1 MRETSE
7 HGTSPTVRPLSYGLR
22 GRAFTL
28 LILATVG
35 SFCGYVLLLPIV
47 PLWATRGGAGELGA
61 GATTSVFMLTTVLTQ
76 LAMPWL
82 LEHGGYRWTFAAG
95 AVLIAVP
102 TPLFLLTA
110 EIGPLLAVSAV
121 RGVGFGMFS
130 VVGAALAA
138 RLVPTAQIGRAAG
151 YYGLAVGL
159 PNLIFLFGGVWLAL
173 NAGFGP
179 VFWIATVVPLLGAVA
194 AAGVWLTGGSGIGA
208 DQRGDTA
215 PGGGHPTGP
224 RLWLALAAPLV
235 VMLALAAAS
244 SGVVTFLAI
253 PLARAASLA
262 SAALLGYGA
271 GAVVFRWLA
280 GALNDRAGRPVL
292 LAPAAVAAAAGMAL
306 SAWAIWPAHGSW
318 EGPGT
323 VMGLAVVAGATMFGA
338 GFGAVQN
345 DTLVVMFQ
353 RSGPNGYGTASA
365 AWNIG
370 YDGGTGAG
378 ALALGLLVQFFGYG
392 PAFLSSGIAV
402 AVCAP
407 LALLLARRSTRPSTR
422 S

>member
-1 MRETSE
+1 MPESSE
-7 HGTSPTVRPLSYGLR
+7 HRTSAAAPRTSGLR

-35 SFCGYVLLLPIV
+35 SFAGYVLLLPIV

-95 AVLIAVP
+95 ALLLAVP

-110 EIGPLLAVSAV
+110 DLGPLLAVSAV

-138 RLVPTAQIGRAAG
+138 RLVPTAEIGRAAG

-159 PNLIFLFGGVWLAL
+159 PNQLFLFSGVWLAL

-179 VFWIATVVPLLGAVA
+179 VFWIATVAPVLGAA
-194 AAGVWLTGGSGIGA
+194 AAVGVWLTGGSGVGA
-208 DQRGDTA
+208 AERGDPAT
-215 PGGGHPTGP
+215 GGGAHPTGP

-244 SGVVTFLAI
+244 SGIVTFLAI
-253 PLARAASLA
+253 PLERAAWLA
-262 SAALLGYGA
+262 SAALLGYGTA
-271 GAVVFRWLA
+271 AVLFRWLA

-292 LAPAAVAAAAGMAL
+292 LVPAAVAAAVGMAL
-306 SAWAIWPAHGSW
+306 SAWAIWPAGAAW
-318 EGPGT
+318 EGPGAAA
-323 VMGLAVVAGATMFGA
+323 GFAVVAGATLFGA
-338 GFGAVQN
+338 GFGAAQN
-345 DTLVVMFQ
+345 DTLVVMFR
-353 RSGPNGYGTASA
+353 RSGPGGYGTASA

-378 ALALGLLVQFFGYG
+378 ALALGLLAQSFGYG
-392 PAFLSSGIAV
+392 PAFLSSGLVVV
-402 AVCAP
+402 ACLP
-407 LALLLARRSTRPSTR
+407 TALLLARRPVRH
-422 S
+422 